1 MYLLTIRGG
10 TQKETPVP
18 NPTLNNSQRVSP
30 ENRTS
35 LREPRP
41 KEKRAG
47 RVPLCILAKIM
58 PIRLHN
64 VLKTFD
70 FWASDLGTA
79 EKEHPSNERSIKN
92 QKVSNSRIYAEPRET
107 LKRWRI
113 STR

>member
-18 NPTLNNSQRVSP
+18 NPTLNNSQRGSP
-30 ENRTS
+30 EGRTS
-35 LREPRP
+35 WREQGPR
-41 KEKRAG
+41 KSEQEK
-47 RVPLCILAKIM
+47 VPLCILAKIM

-79 EKEHPSNERSIKN
+79 EKEHPRNGRSIK
-92 QKVSNSRIYAEPRET
+92 KTES
-107 LKRWRI
+107 L
-113 STR
+113 